1 VTPTELVHRTTANR
15 PRLFGSLLGGVV
27 LYALL
32 PAALSVPVRFV
43 LAWNSALVVFLV
55 LTLVMFARATPQKLR
70 YRAQREDPSQ
80 VVILMLMIAAALASF
95 VAIGFV
101 LHDAKEQPGLLAIAH
116 VILAGLTILI
126 SWAFAHT
133 MFALHYAHGFYGDPR
148 RPAGT
153 GPAEQKKVAGGLAFP
168 GEEKPD
174 YWDFLYFSFVIG
186 MTSQVSDVQ
195 VTGRAMRR
203 LTLGHGVVSFLFN
216 TVILALTINLLAG
229 LL

>member
-1 VTPTELVHRTTANR
+1 RADRRSRREHGPVRRSFRPRGAPPCAALRRIARGGSGACRHDRAVSPVTPTELVHRTTANR

-101 LHDAKEQPGLLAIAH
+101 LHDAKEQPGLL
-116 VILAGLTILI
+116 
-126 SWAFAHT
+126 
-133 MFALHYAHGFYGDPR
+133 
-148 RPAGT
+148 
-153 GPAEQKKVAGGLAFP
+153 
-168 GEEKPD
+168 
-174 YWDFLYFSFVIG
+174 
-186 MTSQVSDVQ
+186 
-195 VTGRAMRR
+195 
-203 LTLGHGVVSFLFN
+203 
-216 TVILALTINLLAG
+216 
-229 LL
+229 